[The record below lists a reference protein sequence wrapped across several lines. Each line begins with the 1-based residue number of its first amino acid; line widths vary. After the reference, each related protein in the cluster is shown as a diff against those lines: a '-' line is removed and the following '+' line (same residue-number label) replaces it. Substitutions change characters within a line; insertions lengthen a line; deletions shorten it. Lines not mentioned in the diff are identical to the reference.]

1 MEKHLK
7 VPILPRLAAQKMLIC
22 LSVLWEFKS
31 QLGELSMD
39 KDIPIVNKSNTDLLY
54 SWKKCFWF
62 SYRKDKQAYFWSPL
76 TCRWGYHCLWFCSVC
91 RRWQSRGSRGDAR
104 GRFDQANLDCSRK
117 GRGQLWGWTRP
128 PLHEPWYFL
137 FQLSHNHF
145 TTQQSLMNIC

>member
-54 SWKKCFWF
+54 S
-62 SYRKDKQAYFWSPL
+62 
-76 TCRWGYHCLWFCSVC
+76 
-91 RRWQSRGSRGDAR
+91 
-104 GRFDQANLDCSRK
+104 
-117 GRGQLWGWTRP
+117 
-128 PLHEPWYFL
+128 
-137 FQLSHNHF
+137 
-145 TTQQSLMNIC
+145 